1 MKVLK
6 NFEAI
11 FLGTLVMSW
20 AAFATADVPTVQAAP
35 QVQAAATSAA
45 SVQVVVIKAKRMS
58 AAEKAAQV

>member
-1 MKVLK
+1 MKILK

-35 QVQAAATSAA
+35 AVQAVAAQNAG
-45 SVQVVVIKAKRMS
+45 VQVVVIKAKRMS